1 MKLKFRNKVIFSVF
15 YLSFFSGE
23 LIITNE
29 LFGWVVIRQIKVRE
43 RISWFDDNFNQH
55 FGGIKYRWTTETI
68 Y

>member
-1 MKLKFRNKVIFSVF
+1 MRQIYRDKIIFSVF

-29 LFGWVVIRQIKVRE
+29 LFGWVKIRQVRIKE
-43 RISWFDDNFNQH
+43 QISWFDDNFNQY
-55 FGGIKYRWTTETI
+55 FGGVKYRWTTDKI

>member
-1 MKLKFRNKVIFSVF
+1 MKQKYRDKIVFSVF

-29 LFGWVVIRQIKVRE
+29 LFGWVKIRQVRIKEQVT
-43 RISWFDDNFNQH
+43 WFDDNFNQY
-55 FGGIKYRWTTETI
+55 FGDTKYRWTIDKI